1 MLIMSCFKN
10 VILGNHKF
18 RTYLPVMDVCNAIYD
33 PLNPDEVIADVHPT
47 ESPWRHALV
56 RVRKG
61 KVVKKVLVDIP
72 WGCGDIN
79 PYPEEGVLLVTY
91 AVTNVVEVRNLGN
104 LELIRRFKVGGLE
117 KVYSATYDSLGRLW
131 VTGDAGLYLL
141 EGGRAK
147 LIRGYGA
154 ALSMDTQQALPS
166 RTLAVIDHLGH
177 VVELLNEDG
186 GVKGRI
192 YFPYPGGVRFTPDE
206 RLLISS
212 GRVPNHTHLLL
223 MVGATHL
230 QSTSGW
236 FGYLWDYGTL
246 ASNRADSY
254 FIDKVL
260 IQWSLSAFEVPVPLP
275 KFRKYLIRVGSAR
288 EGVLAKEARYTSF
301 TPIPVMS
308 RCWLF
313 MEGEGKVCIEVMK
326 PNYSL
331 VAPQGIENW
340 VQFNEVDIK
349 SSPHLIEVPG
359 IYRVRI
365 TKGFLKSSYVICK
378 P

>member
-1 MLIMSCFKN
+1 VCFRD

-18 RTYLPVMDVCNAIYD
+18 RSYLPVMDVCNAVYD
-33 PLNPDEVIADVHPT
+33 PLNPDEVIADVHPVD
-47 ESPWRHALV
+47 SPWRHALV

-61 KVVKKVLVDIP
+61 RVVRKVVIDFP
-72 WGCGDIN
+72 WSCGDIN
-79 PYPEEGVLLVTY
+79 PYPEEGVLLATY
-91 AVTNVVEVRNLGN
+91 SSVNVVEVRNLSN
-104 LELIRRFKVGGLE
+104 FELVRRFRVDGLE
-117 KVYSATYDSLGRLW
+117 RVYSATYDSLGRLW

-141 EGGRAK
+141 EGERAK
-147 LIRGYGA
+147 LVRGYGA
-154 ALSMDTQQALPS
+154 ALSMDTQQGVPS
-166 RTLAVIDHLGH
+166 KTLVVADHLSH
-177 VVELLNEDG
+177 IVEVLNEDG

-206 RLLISS
+206 RLIISS
-212 GRVPNHTHLLL
+212 GRVPNHTHFLLI
-223 MVGATHL
+223 VGATHL

-254 FIDKVL
+254 YVGKVL

-275 KFRKYLIRVGSAR
+275 KFRKYLIRVGNAR

-313 MEGEGKVCIEVMK
+313 MEGEGRVGIEVMK

-331 VAPQGIENW
+331 VAPQGIESW
-340 VQFNEVDIK
+340 VQIDTVDIK
-349 SSPHLIEVPG
+349 SSPYLIEVPG
-359 IYRVRI
+359 IYRVRVV
-365 TKGFLKSSYVICK
+365 KGFLKNSYAVCE